1 MAFVEFTREVH
12 TVLLGNMD
20 LGTVG
25 NGLYL
30 RDGNKLEQSV
40 AIEMQSERTE
50 NVTCSSCLPSAICHR
65 AL

>member
-20 LGTVG
+20 FGTVG

-30 RDGNKLEQSV
+30 QDGNKLEQSA
-40 AIEMQSERTE
+40 AIEMHTEQTE
-50 NVTCSSCLPSAICHR
+50 NVTCGSCLPTAICHR

>member
-1 MAFVEFTREVH
+1 MAFVKFTREVH

-20 LGTVG
+20 FGTVG

-30 RDGNKLEQSV
+30 QDGNKLEQNA
-40 AIEMQSERTE
+40 AIEMHTERTE
-50 NVTCSSCLPSAICHR
+50 NVTCGSCLPTAICHR